1 MALELEDRDQAE
13 SLRATYER
21 RLRIRERQLA
31 RKGDDAE
38 PYIEMDIEQLR
49 TNIAALNEMLA
60 PPPSDEVARLADKHL
75 QGNQQFLFVQAVKT
89 NQRVATLEG
98 QVARIDTAQ
107 HEAGKWRLD
116 VGPIIAM
123 LHARAIQEDL
133 DAPKGRRR
141 TFRFL
146 VFISVVLVL
155 VLLAVLVLF
164 VRVRSL

>member
-13 SLRATYER
+13 TLRATYER

-38 PYIEMDIEQLR
+38 PFIELDIEELR
-49 TNIAALNEMLA
+49 TNIAALNEMLSPQPA
-60 PPPSDEVARLADKHL
+60 DEVQRLLGKHL
-75 QGNQQFLFVQAVKT
+75 QDNQQFLFVQAVKT
-89 NQRVATLEG
+89 NQRVATLEEKVG
-98 QVARIDTAQ
+98 IIGAAQ
-107 HEAGKWRLD
+107 HAAGDWRLD
-116 VGPIIAM
+116 VGPIIEA
-123 LHARAIQEDL
+123 LNARAKREDL

-155 VLLAVLVLF
+155 VLVGVLVLF